1 MRRVSSC
8 REALAHAAS
17 RGMVESV
24 RYARENMVPYLGLC
38 LGMQVMVIEVAR
50 HVLGRDG
57 ANSTEFD
64 GDTSDPV
71 IDLMPDQLEVDELG
85 GTMRLGVYPCRIVE
99 GSWGAR
105 AYGQDEVQERHRHRF
120 EVNNSYREGFESAGF
135 WPTGLSPDGRLVEM
149 MELEDHPFMVG
160 VQFHPEFL
168 SRPDRPHPL
177 FREFIG
183 VAKGTLRE
191 GGQHVMSIQET
202 RARRRSAKNVG
213 LTVS

>member
-1 MRRVSSC
+1 
-8 REALAHAAS
+8 
-17 RGMVESV
+17 MVETV

-50 HVLGRDG
+50 HVLGRDR

-64 GDTSDPV
+64 GDTPDPV

-99 GSWGAR
+99 GSWGAE
-105 AYGQDEVQERHRHRF
+105 AYGRDEVQERHRHRF
-120 EVNNSYREGFESAGF
+120 EVNNIYREDFESAGF

-191 GGQHVMSIQET
+191 GGQHAMPLQGS
-202 RARRRSAKNVG
+202 RSRRRSTEDVG